1 MIMSGVIPIGWLTS
15 ARFFSEEEG
24 GERVAIKTIRDFE
37 LSGRRVF
44 IRVDFNV
51 PQDKQTFA
59 VKDDTRIR
67 AALPTINYALEK
79 NSRLILA
86 SHLGRPKGKVTK
98 EYSLYPVAERLQ
110 ELIKRDVIFP
120 DDCVGDGVKKIV
132 REMEPGNVVLLE
144 NLRFHPE
151 EEANDPVFSEKLAS
165 LCDVYINDAF
175 GTAHRAHASTA
186 GMAQYVKDRGVGFLM
201 EKEIQYLGKLL
212 ENPEKPFIAILGGA
226 KVSDKIGVIQNLLG
240 RVDEI
245 LVCGAMAYTF
255 LRARG
260 LSVGRSLTEEDK
272 VKTAEEILSR
282 AESRGVKIF
291 LPVDHIVA
299 KAAEPDVE
307 TMSVTSEKMPAELM
321 GLDIG
326 PKTIELYKKEI
337 KKAKTI
343 FWNGPAGVFE
353 TAPFDRGTIE
363 LAKAVAG
370 SGAMSVVGGGDSVSA
385 VNRAGVA
392 DKISHIS
399 TGGGASL
406 EFLEGIKLP
415 GIAALES

>member
-1 MIMSGVIPIGWLTS
+1 M
-15 ARFFSEEEG
+15 
-24 GERVAIKTIRDFE
+24 AIKTIRDFE

-186 GMAQYVKDRGVGFLM
+186 GMAQYVKDKGVGFLM

-307 TMSVTSEKMPAELM
+307 IMSVTSEKMPAELM

>member
-1 MIMSGVIPIGWLTS
+1 
-15 ARFFSEEEG
+15 
-24 GERVAIKTIRDFE
+24 
-37 LSGRRVF
+37 
-44 IRVDFNV
+44 
-51 PQDKQTFA
+51 
-59 VKDDTRIR
+59 
-67 AALPTINYALEK
+67 
-79 NSRLILA
+79 
-86 SHLGRPKGKVTK
+86 
-98 EYSLYPVAERLQ
+98 
-110 ELIKRDVIFP
+110 
-120 DDCVGDGVKKIV
+120 
-132 REMEPGNVVLLE
+132 
-144 NLRFHPE
+144 
-151 EEANDPVFSEKLAS
+151 
-165 LCDVYINDAF
+165 
-175 GTAHRAHASTA
+175 
-186 GMAQYVKDRGVGFLM
+186 MAQYVKDRGVGFLM

-307 TMSVTSEKMPAELM
+307 TMSVTSEKMPSELM